1 MRTADKERL
10 RQMKQREESESGNKK
25 KLYGIM
31 RNYAELCGDMRN
43 AAKTHKK
50 PKKCAEMRIYL
61 YI

>member
-1 MRTADKERL
+1 
-10 RQMKQREESESGNKK
+10 MKQREESESGNKK
-25 KLYGIM
+25 KLYGI
-31 RNYAELCGDMRN
+31 MRN

>member
-1 MRTADKERL
+1 
-10 RQMKQREESESGNKK
+10 MKQREESESGNKK